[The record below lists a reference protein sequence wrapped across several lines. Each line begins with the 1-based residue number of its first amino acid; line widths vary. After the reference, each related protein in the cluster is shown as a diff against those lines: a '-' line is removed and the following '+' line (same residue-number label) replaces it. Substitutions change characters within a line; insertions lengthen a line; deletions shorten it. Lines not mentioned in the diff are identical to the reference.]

1 MEFKSYRE
9 IVVNVKPG
17 VYYFDS
23 ESATGKTF
31 MCKMLAKL
39 KRKDVIVITYDN
51 EELIKSESELDSLIN
66 KKNTKLVMLDRYD
79 MYVGKFDN
87 VMNRHRNNVIFLVD
101 CKKPY
106 KMKCEAKWCAINMTD
121 KKVEV
126 SDYDYVRG

>member
-1 MEFKSYRE
+1 MKFNSYRE
-9 IVVNVKPG
+9 IIVNLKPG

-31 MCKMLAKL
+31 ICKMLARL
-39 KRKDVIVITYDN
+39 RMKDVIVITYDN
-51 EELIKSESELDSLIN
+51 EELIKNEAELDMLIN
-66 KKNTKLVMLDRYD
+66 EKNAKLVILDRYD
-79 MYVGKFDN
+79 MYVGRFDD
-87 VMNRHRNNVIFLVD
+87 VMNRHRNDVIFLVD

-126 SDYDYVRG
+126 SDYDYV